1 MSGGWAATLNGGC
14 SAIFILCESIDLP
27 LFRDVPNQID
37 GISTRVLVGWS
48 LNSICNYLAKSRWL
62 FAMRLSHM
70 TFEL

>member
-37 GISTRVLVGWS
+37 GISTR
-48 LNSICNYLAKSRWL
+48 SRWMVIEFNL
-62 FAMRLSHM
+62 
-70 TFEL
+70 